1 MKRSGSGS
9 SGRPSDGE
17 TNVETL
23 ACVLCNMALDKRID
37 KNGKPYFICDLCGT
51 QFFVCRQEG
60 ISRLEALM
68 RKPTHARRAKI
79 PDSKKLIEQICS
91 FRKDAVELDEL
102 LAEMPYEMLD
112 WLDDF
117 QKRLMQALDKMQRV
131 LAPSPKN
138 RVGEKAPC
146 GEK

>member
-9 SGRPSDGE
+9 SGRQINGE

-23 ACVLCNMALDKRID
+23 GCVLCNEALDKRID

-51 QFFVCRQEG
+51 QFFVRRQEG
-60 ISRLEALM
+60 ISRLEARM
-68 RKPTHARRAKI
+68 RKPTHARRAEI
-79 PDSKKLIEQICS
+79 PDSKKLIEQIS
-91 FRKDAVELDEL
+91 SLREDAVELAEL

-117 QKRLMQALDKMQRV
+117 QKRFIQALDKMQRV
-131 LAPSPKN
+131 LAPGPKN
-138 RVGEKAPC
+138 RNAERAPYGEK
-146 GEK
+146 

>member
-1 MKRSGSGS
+1 MKRSGSSS
-9 SGRPSDGE
+9 SGRRNDVGE

-23 ACVLCNMALDKRID
+23 GCLLCSSVLDKRID
-37 KNGKPYFICDLCGT
+37 KNGKPYFICNSCGT
-51 QFFVCRQEG
+51 QFFVRGQEG

-68 RKPTHARRAKI
+68 RKPTHARRAEI
-79 PDSKKLIEQICS
+79 PGSKKLIEQICS
-91 FRKDAVELDEL
+91 LRKDVVELTNVD
-102 LAEMPYEMLD
+102 ADGYLD

-117 QKRLMQALDKMQRV
+117 QERLIQALDKIQRV

-138 RVGEKAPC
+138 RVGEEAPC